1 VRDNGAVSRRL
12 TSPVFVGR
20 TAELELLDDALGRA
34 AEGHPAFVFV
44 GGESGVGKTRLLREF
59 EHRARAGN
67 ARVLLGQCLELGG
80 AQIPY
85 APIVSALRPLAR
97 GLADAGSDELPQ
109 ATRNALADLIPELG
123 GTGSSTDDEPSAR
136 QGRLFEALLSLL
148 ERLGRDAPV
157 LLSLEDLHWADGSTR
172 DFITFLV
179 RSAREGRICLVV
191 TYRSDELHRRHP
203 LRPLIAELERA
214 AGVDRLGLE
223 RFDREELTEQLAG
236 IVGEAPSHELAEKL
250 FCRSQ
255 GNALYTEELLAA
267 SEGGDS
273 WMLPETLRDALTARV
288 ERLSPAGQAVARIAA
303 VLDRPITHGLLAAV
317 ADLTPAELLEGA
329 RDAVAHQVLVTDAAG
344 MYAFRHALVGEAIHG
359 DLLPGEDTDLHAR
372 LAAAIEADPA
382 LLGDVQEA
390 TVAAELA
397 CHWKSAHDLPR
408 SLGFSVQA
416 GIAARR
422 VHAYEVAQRQFER
435 ALALWDRV
443 PDAAERA
450 GVDKAEVLRMA
461 STCAGARGENSR
473 AIALIREALASI
485 DKTAEPL
492 RAAALYERLGNWLRA
507 SGESDPAFEA
517 FDHAVAL
524 LPPEPT
530 VERARVLK
538 TRARAEMLLGNFSQA
553 LLTGAQSM
561 EDARAVG
568 AEPIEI
574 FNLNT
579 LGFSRA
585 GLGDEA
591 EGIATLRE
599 ALRRAS
605 EPADR
610 SVASNNLAEA
620 LDLAGHTEEA
630 LAVTTAGVAELQGR
644 PERSSFDA
652 FLLVQRAHMLVR
664 LGRLAEARERLP
676 KRVPGEAISY
686 TWMFWSQVRARLHLL
701 TGDLGALREEL
712 ATFDRLPGRP
722 AEPQWIEPRAL
733 IEAELAL
740 REDRLDDARALVAR
754 AAERIVHGDEATRL
768 LRLAWMA
775 QRLEAEAAGRAQA
788 LGEDYA
794 PVLDD
799 AASRLTG
806 RAAGRPRFDEGCA
819 YGGMA
824 KAELSRRRTLLGD
837 APADPAQWE
846 EVARSFDALALP
858 EHAAYARY
866 RAAEAHVTAGDRT
879 AAAVPLRAAAEA
891 AAAIGMTLLA
901 DDVAALAR
909 RARIDLGPAD
919 AAEPEPAPADDS
931 PVARLG
937 LTPRELEV
945 LLLVAEGRTNRAIGE
960 TLFMSEKTASVHVS
974 RILAKLGVS
983 GRVEAAAVAT
993 RVGLAGTPN

>member
-1 VRDNGAVSRRL
+1 MRDNAAVPRRL

-20 TAELELLDDALGRA
+20 SAELDLLDDALARA
-34 AEGHPAFVFV
+34 ADGRPAFVFV

-59 EHRARAGN
+59 ESRARAGS

-123 GTGSSTDDEPSAR
+123 GTGSRTDDEPTAR

-157 LLSLEDLHWADGSTR
+157 LLAVEDLHWADGSTR

-179 RSAREGRICLVV
+179 RSAREERICLVV

-214 AGVDRLGLE
+214 PGVDRLGLE

-236 IVGEAPSHELAEKL
+236 IVGEPPSHELAEKL

-255 GNALYTEELLAA
+255 GNALYTEELLAV

-273 WMLPETLRDALTARV
+273 WLLPETLRDALIARV
-288 ERLSPAGQAVARIAA
+288 ERLSPPGQAVVRIAA
-303 VLDRPITHGLLAAV
+303 VLDRPITHGLLEAV
-317 ADLTPAELLEGA
+317 AGLPPAELLEGA

-382 LLGDVQEA
+382 LLGDVPEA

-408 SLGFSVQA
+408 SLGFSVRA

-422 VHAYEVAQRQFER
+422 VHAYEVAQREFER
-435 ALALWDRV
+435 ALGLWDRV

-450 GVDKAEVLRMA
+450 GVDKAEVLRLA

-473 AIALIREALASI
+473 AVALIREALAGL

-492 RAAALYERLGNWLRA
+492 RAAALYERLGNWLRS
-507 SGESDPAFEA
+507 SGDSDAAFEA

-524 LPPEPT
+524 LPPQPT
-530 VERARVLK
+530 SERARVLG
-538 TRARAEMLLGNFSQA
+538 TRARAEMLLGNFSKALVTVGQA
-553 LLTGAQSM
+553 L

-568 AEPIEI
+568 AEQTEVRG
-574 FNLNT
+574 LNT
-579 LGFSRA
+579 LGFSMA
-585 GLGDEA
+585 GLGREE

-599 ALRRAS
+599 ALRRAH

-630 LAVTTAGVAELQGR
+630 LAVTREGVAELDSR

-652 FLLVQRAHMLVR
+652 FLIVQEAYFLVR
-664 LGRLAEARERLP
+664 LGRLAEAWERLP

-686 TWMFWSQVRARLHLL
+686 TWMYWRQLRAWLHLL
-701 TGDLGALREEL
+701 TGDLAALREEL
-712 ATFDRLPGRP
+712 AALDRLGGMV

-733 IEAELAL
+733 VEAELAL
-740 REDRLDDARALVAR
+740 REDRIDDARTLVGR
-754 AAERIVHGDEATRL
+754 AAELLLNGDEATRL
-768 LRLAWMA
+768 LRLVWMA
-775 QRLEAEAAGRAQA
+775 RRIEAEAAGRAQA

-794 PVLDD
+794 PVLDE

-806 RAAGRPRFDEGCA
+806 SAAGRPRFDEACA
-819 YGGMA
+819 WAGMA
-824 KAELSRRRTLLGD
+824 NAELSRRRTLLGD
-837 APADPAQWE
+837 APADPGQWE
-846 EVARSFDALALP
+846 EVARPFDALALP
-858 EHAAYARY
+858 EPATYARF
-866 RAAEAHVTAGDRT
+866 RAAEAHVTAGDRA

-891 AAAIGMTLLA
+891 AEAMGTALLA
-901 DDVAALAR
+901 QDVAALAR
-909 RARIDLGPAD
+909 RARIELGPS
-919 AAEPEPAPADDS
+919 AAVEPEPAVAEDS

-983 GRVEAAAVAT
+983 GRVEAAAVAH
-993 RVGLAGTPN
+993 RLGLAGAAR